1 MKEKG
6 PWAPYPLST
15 QEKMVKH
22 ITPIA
27 DCVESIGPRYDNS
40 DLYRDSQKL
49 AQSCLLQVFKRHKT
63 EDGKMK
69 WTKAR
74 DSFS

>member
-1 MKEKG
+1 
-6 PWAPYPLST
+6 
-15 QEKMVKH
+15 MVKH

-49 AQSCLLQVFKRHKT
+49 AQSCLLQVFKRRKT

-69 WTKAR
+69 
-74 DSFS
+74 